1 MCNSTFVPAL
11 YTVYV
16 YMKVLHLPAKRQS
29 ARLEKT
35 LDINNIYNNLFK
47 SHASVMPSLYRLMS
61 DYEMIYIII
70 HKRKDNRRL
79 MILRKIV
86 N

>member
-1 MCNSTFVPAL
+1 MYSKYFKTKILVCL
-11 YTVYV
+11 VY
-16 YMKVLHLPAKRQS
+16 
-29 ARLEKT
+29 
-35 LDINNIYNNLFK
+35 NNNNNNLFK

-61 DYEMIYIII
+61 DFEMIYIII

>member
-1 MCNSTFVPAL
+1 MCEEASVILKNVLISLLSDPARFGDSIIII
-11 YTVYV
+11 
-16 YMKVLHLPAKRQS
+16 ACII
-29 ARLEKT
+29 
-35 LDINNIYNNLFK
+35 INNNNNLFK

-61 DYEMIYIII
+61 DYTMIYIII

-79 MILRKIV
+79 MILKKIV

>member
-1 MCNSTFVPAL
+1 M
-11 YTVYV
+11 
-16 YMKVLHLPAKRQS
+16 
-29 ARLEKT
+29 AR
-35 LDINNIYNNLFK
+35 DRHRRCIYSGGSIVNAVINDYNHNNNNLFK

-61 DYEMIYIII
+61 DYTMIYIII

-79 MILRKIV
+79 MILKKIV